1 LHPDT
6 SQDAYRGDSPVKEAQ
21 MSINIIDLEN
31 PEVLNFLN
39 HHIDRRIQESHGLVQ
54 QIDRRIVGATKQ
66 IYESLNRKIKSFED
80 KVVQLEQKALKNRV
94 AIIASKGTLDMAY
107 PPLLLATTARSMGI
121 EASIF
126 FTLYGVN
133 ILKKNARLKVAP
145 LANPAMPMPVP
156 NLVGALPGMTSVAS
170 MMMNGMFKKQ
180 SVPQIRELL
189 EMALESGVKLVCCQM
204 TVDVL
209 GVQHKNLIG
218 GIEFGGLATF
228 IEYGM
233 GSTIN
238 LFV

>member
-1 LHPDT
+1 MAISL
-6 SQDAYRGDSPVKEAQ
+6 
-21 MSINIIDLEN
+21 IDLED
-31 PEVLNFLN
+31 PQVLNFIN
-39 HHIDRRIQESHGLVQ
+39 HHIDRRIQESKGMTE

-66 IYESLNRKIKSFED
+66 IYASLSKKIKSVED
-80 KVVQLEQKALKNRV
+80 KVIQVEQKTLKNRV

-107 PPLLLATTARSMGI
+107 PPLLLATTARSMGL

-133 ILKKNARLKVAP
+133 ILKKRAKLKVAP

-156 NLVGALPGMTSVAS
+156 NIVGALPGMTAMASV
-170 MMMNGMFKKQ
+170 MMKGMFKKQ
-180 SVPQIRELL
+180 SVPPIKELL
-189 EMALESGVKLVCCQM
+189 DMARESGVKLVCCQM

-209 GVQHKNLIG
+209 GVKQGNLID

>member
-1 LHPDT
+1 MD
-6 SQDAYRGDSPVKEAQ
+6 
-21 MSINIIDLEN
+21 IDLKDPKVQAYIN
-31 PEVLNFLN
+31 QY
-39 HHIDRRIQESHGLVQ
+39 IDQRI
-54 QIDRRIVGATKQ
+54 IGASRQLYDSLTKQ
-66 IYESLNRKIKSFED
+66 IKAVDD
-80 KVVQLEQKALKNRV
+80 KVQQVEKNAVKNRV

-107 PPLLLATTARSMGI
+107 PPLLLATTARAMGI

-126 FTLYGVN
+126 FTLYGVE
-133 ILKKNARLKVAP
+133 ILKKNAKLKVAP

-156 NLVGALPGMTSVAS
+156 NIIGAMPGMTAMAS
-170 MMMNGMFKKQ
+170 MMMKGMFKKQ
-180 SVPQIRELL
+180 SVPPIKNLMD
-189 EMALESGVKLVCCQM
+189 MARESGVKLVCCQM

-209 GVQHKNLIG
+209 GVKKKNLID

>member
-1 LHPDT
+1 MD
-6 SQDAYRGDSPVKEAQ
+6 
-21 MSINIIDLEN
+21 IDLKDPKVQAYIN
-31 PEVLNFLN
+31 QY
-39 HHIDRRIQESHGLVQ
+39 IDQRI
-54 QIDRRIVGATKQ
+54 IGASRQLYDSLTKQ
-66 IYESLNRKIKSFED
+66 IKAVDN
-80 KVVQLEQKALKNRV
+80 KVEEVEKKAVKNRV

-107 PPLLLATTARSMGI
+107 PPLLLATTARAMGI

-126 FTLYGVN
+126 FTLYGVE

-156 NLVGALPGMTSVAS
+156 NLIGAMPGMTAMAS
-170 MMMNGMFKKQ
+170 MMMKGMFKKQ
-180 SVPQIRELL
+180 SVPPIKEL
-189 EMALESGVKLVCCQM
+189 MDTARESGVKLVCCQM

-209 GVQHKNLIG
+209 GVKKKNLIEG
-218 GIEFGGLATF
+218 LEYGGLATF

>member
-1 LHPDT
+1 
-6 SQDAYRGDSPVKEAQ
+6 
-21 MSINIIDLEN
+21 MSTFVGLSVPLDPILNTRTREENILDIDLKDPKVQAYIN
-31 PEVLNFLN
+31 QY
-39 HHIDRRIQESHGLVQ
+39 IDQRI
-54 QIDRRIVGATKQ
+54 IGASRQ
-66 IYESLNRKIKSFED
+66 IYDSLTKKIKTVED
-80 KVVQLEQKALKNRV
+80 KVLDVEKKAVKNRI

-121 EASIF
+121 ESSIF

-133 ILKKNARLKVAP
+133 ILKKNAKLKVAP
-145 LANPAMPMPVP
+145 LANPAMPLPVP
-156 NLVGALPGMTSVAS
+156 NIIGALPGMTAMAS

-180 SVPQIRELL
+180 SVPPIKELL
-189 EMALESGVKLVCCQM
+189 DMARESDVKLVCCQM

-209 GVQHKNLIG
+209 GVKKKNLIE

>member
-1 LHPDT
+1 MD
-6 SQDAYRGDSPVKEAQ
+6 
-21 MSINIIDLEN
+21 IDLKDPKVQAYIN
-31 PEVLNFLN
+31 QY
-39 HHIDRRIQESHGLVQ
+39 IDQRIIGASRQIYDSLTRQIKAVDDKVQ
-54 QIDRRIVGATKQ
+54 QVEK
-66 IYESLNRKIKSFED
+66 
-80 KVVQLEQKALKNRV
+80 KAVKNRV

-121 EASIF
+121 ESSIF
-126 FTLYGVN
+126 FTLYGVE
-133 ILKKNARLKVAP
+133 ILKRNPKLKVAP

-156 NLVGALPGMTSVAS
+156 NIIGAMPGMTAMAS
-170 MMMNGMFKKQ
+170 MMMKGMFKKQ
-180 SVPQIRELL
+180 SVPPIKELMD
-189 EMALESGVKLVCCQM
+189 MARDSGVKLVCCQM

-209 GVQHKNLIG
+209 GVKRKNLID

>member
-1 LHPDT
+1 MAISLL
-6 SQDAYRGDSPVKEAQ
+6 
-21 MSINIIDLEN
+21 DLED
-31 PEVLNFLN
+31 PQVLSFIT
-39 HHIDRRIQESHGLVQ
+39 HHIDRRIQESSALTH

-66 IYESLNRKIKSFED
+66 IYDSLNKKIKSVED
-80 KVVQLEQKALKNRV
+80 KVVQVERKALKNRV
-94 AIIASKGTLDMAY
+94 ALVASKGTLDMAY

-133 ILKKNARLKVAP
+133 ILQKRSRLKVAP

-156 NLVGALPGMTSVAS
+156 NIVGALPGMTAMAS
-170 MMMNGMFKKQ
+170 MMMKGMFKKQ
-180 SVPQIRELL
+180 SVPPIKELL
-189 EMALESGVKLVCCQM
+189 NMARESGVKLICCQM
-204 TVDVL
+204 TADVL
-209 GVQHKNLIG
+209 GVKQQNLID

-228 IEYGM
+228 IEYAM

>member
-1 LHPDT
+1 MD
-6 SQDAYRGDSPVKEAQ
+6 
-21 MSINIIDLEN
+21 IDLKDPKVQAYVN
-31 PEVLNFLN
+31 QY
-39 HHIDRRIQESHGLVQ
+39 IDQRI
-54 QIDRRIVGATKQ
+54 IGASRQ
-66 IYESLNRKIKSFED
+66 IYDSLTKKIKTVED
-80 KVVQLEQKALKNRV
+80 KVLDVEKKAVKNRV

-121 EASIF
+121 ESSIF

-133 ILKKNARLKVAP
+133 ILKKNAKLKVAP

-156 NLVGALPGMTSVAS
+156 NIIGALPGMTAMAS
-170 MMMNGMFKKQ
+170 MMMTGMFKKQ
-180 SVPQIRELL
+180 SVPPIKELL
-189 EMALESGVKLVCCQM
+189 DMARETGVKLVCCQM

-209 GVQHKNLIG
+209 GVKQKSLID
-218 GIEFGGLATF
+218 GIEYGGLATF

>member
-1 LHPDT
+1 MAISL
-6 SQDAYRGDSPVKEAQ
+6 
-21 MSINIIDLEN
+21 IDLED
-31 PEVLNFLN
+31 PQVLNFIN
-39 HHIDRRIQESHGLVQ
+39 HHIDRRIQESSGLTQ
-54 QIDRRIVGATKQ
+54 QIDRRVVGATKQ
-66 IYESLNRKIKSFED
+66 IYDSLNKKIKSVEE
-80 KVVQLEQKALKNRV
+80 KVVQVERKALKNRV
-94 AIIASKGTLDMAY
+94 ALVASKGTLDMAY

-133 ILKKNARLKVAP
+133 ILKKRGGLKVAP

-156 NLVGALPGMTSVAS
+156 NIIGALPGMTAMAS
-170 MMMNGMFKKQ
+170 MMMKSMFKKQ
-180 SVPQIRELL
+180 SVPPIKELL
-189 EMALESGVKLVCCQM
+189 DMARESGVKLICCQM

-209 GVQHKNLIG
+209 GVKERNLIE

-228 IEYGM
+228 IEYAM

>member
-1 LHPDT
+1 MD
-6 SQDAYRGDSPVKEAQ
+6 
-21 MSINIIDLEN
+21 IDLKDPKVQAYIN
-31 PEVLNFLN
+31 QY
-39 HHIDRRIQESHGLVQ
+39 IDQRI
-54 QIDRRIVGATKQ
+54 IGASRQLYDSLTKQ
-66 IYESLNRKIKSFED
+66 IKAVDD
-80 KVVQLEQKALKNRV
+80 KVQQVEKKAVKNRV

-121 EASIF
+121 ESSIF
-126 FTLYGVN
+126 FTLYGVE
-133 ILKKNARLKVAP
+133 ILKRNPKLKVAP

-156 NLVGALPGMTSVAS
+156 NIIGAMPGMTAMAS
-170 MMMNGMFKKQ
+170 MMMKGMFKKQ
-180 SVPQIRELL
+180 SVPPIKELMD
-189 EMALESGVKLVCCQM
+189 MARDSGVKLVCCQM

-209 GVQHKNLIG
+209 GVKRKNLID

>member
-1 LHPDT
+1 MD
-6 SQDAYRGDSPVKEAQ
+6 
-21 MSINIIDLEN
+21 IDLKDPKVQAYIN
-31 PEVLNFLN
+31 QY
-39 HHIDRRIQESHGLVQ
+39 IDQRI
-54 QIDRRIVGATKQ
+54 IGASRQLYDSLTKQ
-66 IYESLNRKIKSFED
+66 IKAVDD
-80 KVVQLEQKALKNRV
+80 KVQQVEKKTVKNRV

-121 EASIF
+121 ESSIF
-126 FTLYGVN
+126 FTLYGVE
-133 ILKKNARLKVAP
+133 ILKKNAKLKVAP

-156 NLVGALPGMTSVAS
+156 NIIGAMPGMTAMAS
-170 MMMNGMFKKQ
+170 MMMKGMFKKQ
-180 SVPQIRELL
+180 SVPPIKELMD
-189 EMALESGVKLVCCQM
+189 MARESGVKLVCCQM

-209 GVQHKNLIG
+209 GVKQKNLID